1 MKKFIRYSLLL
12 AIGSLVFSGCKKFL
26 NINKDPNNPLVV
38 PEEVIVSPVEINI
51 GTNVTGG
58 FPGTTVNYWMQQ
70 LSINQA
76 LPTVEIYFI
85 QPADV
90 NNTWTFTV
98 YPNILENLKV
108 MIQDAEPAG
117 HTQYAAIGFALSA
130 YTLAI
135 TTDLWGDVPWSQ
147 ALQMPAITQP
157 KYDAQQTIYGDIQ
170 TLLDSALYYAAKPGS
185 LIAPS
190 GDDYIYGG
198 DMTAWTKWIHMMKAR
213 YYLRLSNAP
222 GRTAATQADSALTE
236 LALGFGSNSDNAMV
250 PYPGSNGSPWYEN
263 TDDAAGGVVLAKYFI
278 DLIKGNNDPRLPI
291 LAAPASATVDSG
303 VYVGRPSGTD
313 TVYNNPYQFS
323 TVNTA
328 YAGLNAPLYLATYSE
343 QLFIQAEATFITQGA
358 AAADPIYRAAIKAD
372 MDMLGVKD
380 SLETVYLATSSR
392 PTLTAGTALQ
402 SIITEK
408 YVADFLGL
416 EPYNDWRRTGYPV
429 LSVVPS
435 AYVPY
440 IPRRWPYPTNELLA
454 NPQPQDSTKLSSPV
468 WWDTGK

>member
-1 MKKFIRYSLLL
+1 MKKYIRYSFVL
-12 AIGSLVFSGCKKFL
+12 AIGAVVFSGCKKFL
-26 NINKDPNNPLVV
+26 NINKDPNDPLVV
-38 PEEVIVSPVEINI
+38 PEVVIVPPVEVNLA
-51 GTNVTGG
+51 TNVVGG
-58 FPGTTVNYWMQQ
+58 FPATTSNYWMQQ

-90 NNTWTFTV
+90 NNTWAFTV

-108 MIQDAEPAG
+108 MIQEAEPAG

-135 TTDLWGDVPWSQ
+135 TTDLWGDIPWSQ
-147 ALQMPAITQP
+147 ALQLPAITKP
-157 KYDAQQTIYGDIQ
+157 VYDPQQTIYGDIQ
-170 TLLDSALYYAAKPGS
+170 TMLDSALYYAGQTGS
-185 LIAPS
+185 AIAPS
-190 GDDYIYGG
+190 TDDYIYGG

-236 LALGFGSNSDNAMV
+236 LALGFGSNSDNALMS
-250 PYPGSNGSPWYEN
+250 YPTQDGSPWYEN

-278 DLIKGNNDPRLPI
+278 DMVQGNNDPRLPI
-291 LAAPASATVDSG
+291 LAAPASAGADSG
-303 VYVGRPSGTD
+303 LYVGRPSGVD
-313 TVYNNPYQFS
+313 TVYTNPYNFS
-323 TVNTA
+323 IVNTA

-358 AAADPIYRAAIKAD
+358 TAADPIYRAAIKAD
-372 MDMLGVKD
+372 MDMLGVASAD
-380 SLETVYLATSSR
+380 ETTYLATK
-392 PTLTAGTALQ
+392 PTLTANTGLQ

-408 YVADFLGL
+408 YVADYLGL

-429 LSVVPS
+429 IPLAQN

-440 IPRRWPYPTNELLA
+440 IPRRWPYPTGEVLA
-454 NPQPQDSTKLSSPV
+454 NPQPQDSVTLASPV
-468 WWDTGK
+468 WWDTEK

>member
-1 MKKFIRYSLLL
+1 MKKYIRYSFVL
-12 AIGSLVFSGCKKFL
+12 AIGAVVFSGCKKFL
-26 NINKDPNNPLVV
+26 NINKDPNDPLTV
-38 PEEVIVSPVEINI
+38 PEVVIVPPVEINI

-58 FPGTTVNYWMQQ
+58 FPATTVNYWMQQ
-70 LSINQA
+70 LSLNQA

-108 MIQDAEPAG
+108 MIQEAEPAG

-130 YTLAI
+130 YSLAI
-135 TTDLWGDVPWSQ
+135 ATDLWGDVPWSQ

-157 KYDAQQTIYGDIQ
+157 KYDPQQSIYGDVQ
-170 TLLDSALYYAAKPGS
+170 TLLDSALYYAGQPGS
-185 LIAPS
+185 AIAPS
-190 GDDYIYGG
+190 TDDYIYGG

-236 LALGFGSNSDNAMV
+236 LAQGFGSNSDNAMV
-250 PYPGSNGSPWYEN
+250 PYPGGVGSPWYEN
-263 TDDAAGGVVLAKYFI
+263 TDNAAGGVVLAQYFI
-278 DLIKGNNDPRLPI
+278 NLVQGNNDPRLPI
-291 LAAPASATVDSG
+291 LAAPASAGADSG
-303 VYVGRPSGTD
+303 LYVGRPSGTA
-313 TVYNNPYQFS
+313 TPYNNPYQFS
-323 TVNTA
+323 IVNTA
-328 YAGLNAPLYLATYSE
+328 YAGVDAPLYLATYSE

-372 MDMLGVKD
+372 MDMLGVASAD
-380 SLETVYLATSSR
+380 ENTYLATTSR
-392 PTLTAGTALQ
+392 PTLTANTALQ

-429 LSVVPS
+429 LSVVPN

-454 NPQPQDSTKLSSPV
+454 NPQPQDSATLASPV
-468 WWDTGK
+468 WWDTEK

>member
-1 MKKFIRYSLLL
+1 MKKYIRYSFVL
-12 AIGSLVFSGCKKFL
+12 AIGALIFSGCKKFL
-26 NINKDPNNPLVV
+26 NINKDPNDPLTV
-38 PEEVIVSPVEINI
+38 PEVVIVPPVEVNLA
-51 GTNVTGG
+51 TNVVGG
-58 FPGTTVNYWMQQ
+58 FPATTVNYWMQQ

-90 NNTWTFTV
+90 NNTWSFTV
-98 YPNILENLKV
+98 YPNILENLKL
-108 MIQDAEPAG
+108 MIQEAEPAG

-130 YTLAI
+130 YSLAI

-147 ALQMPAITQP
+147 ALQLPAILKP
-157 KYDAQQTIYGDIQ
+157 VYDPQQTIYGDVQ
-170 TLLDSALYYAAKPGS
+170 SLLDSALYYAAQPGS
-185 LIAPS
+185 KIAPS
-190 GDDYIYGG
+190 TDDYIYGG

-222 GRTAATQADSALTE
+222 GRTAATQADSALAE
-236 LALGFGSNSDNAMV
+236 LAQGFASNSDNALMS
-250 PYPGSNGSPWYEN
+250 YPTQDGSPWFEN
-263 TDDAAGGVVLAKYFI
+263 TDNAAGGVVLAKYFI
-278 DLIKGNNDPRLPI
+278 DMIQGNNDPRLPI

-303 VYVGRPSGTD
+303 VYIGRPSGTD

-323 TVNTA
+323 IVNTA

-372 MDMLGVKD
+372 MDMLGVAGAD
-380 SLETVYLATSSR
+380 ETTYLATK
-392 PTLTAGTALQ
+392 PLLTANTALP

-416 EPYNDWRRTGYPV
+416 EPYNDWRRTGFPV
-429 LSVVPS
+429 LTVVPS

-440 IPRRWPYPTNELLA
+440 IPRRWPYPTGEVLA
-454 NPQPQDSTKLSSPV
+454 NPQPQDSVTLASPV
-468 WWDTGK
+468 WWDTEK